1 MRRVR
6 NDRGRPFCRALMGL
20 GLAMALAGC
29 EVLFPLPPVTP
40 GLVSDT
46 PGAAGQA
53 ASVTPA
59 FDEAVIQTATAL
71 AMGIGA
77 TATPSPISKGI
88 GTEGA
93 VETATPIFIA
103 DAPTQDPNL
112 PPGCQ
117 AVHVVAAGEWLELIA
132 RNYGVTAD
140 DIALANGLDDPEALA
155 VGQSLC
161 IPAEGVVIVPP
172 GPTAAPSLTPPPGD
186 GLAVLSFE
194 ASPRPVERGGVLRL
208 SWTTRTTTAVR
219 LWRMVY
225 DSKTNQWFRPETP
238 AYTGTGTADLTLP
251 VPLDERQNM
260 RFELEAQ
267 DGEGNSLSVDSGPV
281 ALACHPPF
289 YAAAAGCLNAPTTT
303 DGELQVFEHGAI
315 IWRSDTGQAYV
326 LPLRTDTYHPWTV
339 QQPTGE
345 TVAAG
350 QPPER
355 LVAPEGYFAE
365 VWAARASTDPED
377 ATRWADVLG
386 WAISAP
392 QRYRVTI
399 QVQID
404 ARYAMFDTVFISWPD
419 GRVAQLFTG
428 GGLPIIGGGGPA
440 WSFLNL

>member
-6 NDRGRPFCRALMGL
+6 SDGAQRLLMALLGI

-29 EVLFPLPPVTP
+29 EVLFPMPPVTT
-40 GLVSDT
+40 GLTSDT
-46 PGAAGQA
+46 PEAAGRA

-59 FDEAVIQTATAL
+59 FDAAVIQTATAL
-71 AMGIGA
+71 AMGAGA

-88 GTEGA
+88 GTEGT

-103 DAPTQDPNL
+103 DAPTQDPSL

-132 RNYGVTAD
+132 RDYGVTAD
-140 DIALANGLDDPEALA
+140 EIALANGLDDPEALA

-161 IPAEGVVIVPP
+161 IPAEGAVIVLP
-172 GPTAAPSLTPPPGD
+172 GPTTAPSLTPPPGD

-208 SWTTRTTTAVR
+208 SWTTRATSAVR
-219 LWRMVY
+219 LWRLVY
-225 DSKTNQWFRPETP
+225 DSKLNEWYRPETP
-238 AYTGTGTADLTLP
+238 AYTGTGTAELTLP

-260 RFELEAQ
+260 RFELEAE
-267 DGEGNSLSVDSGPV
+267 DREGNSMSVDSGPV
-281 ALACHPPF
+281 ALACHRPF

-303 DGELQVFEHGAI
+303 DGELQSFEHGAI

-326 LPLRTDTYHPWTV
+326 LPLRTDTYHPWTL

-350 QPPER
+350 
-355 LVAPEGYFAE
+355 
-365 VWAARASTDPED
+365 
-377 ATRWADVLG
+377 
-386 WAISAP
+386 
-392 QRYRVTI
+392 VT
-399 QVQID
+399 
-404 ARYAMFDTVFISWPD
+404 
-419 GRVAQLFTG
+419 
-428 GGLPIIGGGGPA
+428 
-440 WSFLNL
+440 